1 MHLEDSEGSAVF
13 FPPHRYITTFSFYF
27 FFPVRKDKC
36 SMDGQ
41 MQKSAVQRTGSG
53 LITPGSFHCLWKEKK
68 KDKKK
73 REKAL
78 YGVIHT
84 TLMSAFK
91 IGHIH

>member
-1 MHLEDSEGSAVF
+1 
-13 FPPHRYITTFSFYF
+13 
-27 FFPVRKDKC
+27 
-36 SMDGQ
+36 